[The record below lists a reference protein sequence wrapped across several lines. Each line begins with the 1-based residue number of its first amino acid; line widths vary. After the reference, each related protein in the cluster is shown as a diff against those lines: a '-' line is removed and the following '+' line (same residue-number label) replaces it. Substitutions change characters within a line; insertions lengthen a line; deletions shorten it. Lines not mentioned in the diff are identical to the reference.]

1 MASYHSQGN
10 GYERYGREDL
20 GDWGISLNSIES
32 MTGLAGLEKNSR
44 VIALA
49 EAGWANHQDVIAF
62 KAVEKQPRD

>member
-1 MASYHSQGN
+1 
-10 GYERYGREDL
+10 
-20 GDWGISLNSIES
+20 